1 MRMYLKAD
9 YHRRLK
15 KKMVKDTWNQGQK
28 KKTKGQREDINN
40 PINTEQ
46 SQIHNLKKNN

>member
-9 YHRRLK
+9 YHKRFK
-15 KKMVKDTWNQGQK
+15 KKKKTVKDTWNKGQK
-28 KKTKGQREDINN
+28 KKKGEREDINN

-46 SQIHNLKKNN
+46 SQIQN